1 MRRAILVAV
10 VLCLAACSDADEERP
25 DYWLEQYSSWRG
37 DWDRVARMFGFYDD
51 LEGCEMIAEAL
62 ATTQPKAN
70 TAAFALLDRRGR
82 HSASCSVEA

>member
-37 DWDRVARMFGFYDD
+37 DWDRVARMFGFHDD
-51 LEGCEMIAEAL
+51 LEGCEMIVKAL
-62 ATTQPKAN
+62 ATTQPKAKYRCVRA
-70 TAAFALLDRRGR
+70 TGPTWWKP
-82 HSASCSVEA
+82 